1 MRHVYFPPADSLS
14 SFLESALK
22 RLPAATEDEIK
33 QVISTQFKYAPDTA
47 HDGGRRSD
55 GRGIERSGN
64 GSRTLN
70 PQF

>member
-1 MRHVYFPPADSLS
+1 MYFPPADSLS

-47 HDGGRRSD
+47 HDVVAGATA
-55 GRGIERSGN
+55 EE
-64 GSRTLN
+64 LN
-70 PQF
+70 DREMEVEL